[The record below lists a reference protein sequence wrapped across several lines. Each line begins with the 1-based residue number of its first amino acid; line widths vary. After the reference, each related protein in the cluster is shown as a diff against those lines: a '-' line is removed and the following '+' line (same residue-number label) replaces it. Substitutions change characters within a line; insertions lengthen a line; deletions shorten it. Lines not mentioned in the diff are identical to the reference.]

1 MSANSE
7 AKKESSVPSCVSS
20 LPHPAL
26 GELVGYFDEET
37 NAEKEAGNQP
47 KLDASKQRISSSSSS
62 VQELLNVQELSS
74 ANKRVAREDRD
85 SRAKGDLGQS
95 FVPLLA
101 RQLSNKLD
109 KLDLVS
115 KEQGRASVIAHTPSR
130 LPTTSTPSNSILAP
144 PVQPRSC
151 ETAGLESGQVHSGSC
166 TDISSINSE
175 VFETQNIQEV
185 QVPSVSIPKV
195 PFPSVSITKPA
206 MGSNP
211 VLYIAGSVIPEEQNI
226 LLNER
231 RLYFKMRDM
240 DPSEVTRDTIHT
252 LDSEMKEFTKD
263 LSDLV
268 ISIEELLMSKAS
280 ELGQERVSQ
289 WRSQQDHIERV
300 AKDYKRRMYQ
310 QAGQVRTSM
319 NQVQAQLQQVDLNSQ
334 LGTSS
339 FQSEQLAFMKKQ
351 AEERNDETVRDANE
365 KRSAA
370 MERALKKCKVIHDK
384 VDDLSALVNKVP
396 YYTWNKES
404 DLSVSEAMNEIKKW
418 QEDLEKIIASKEEL
432 DDIVSN
438 NRLHEDGGILEVG
451 MSVERLSSDVKQSI
465 ESIKAEDKSRELYTL
480 NTSKTDVV
488 KLPMF
493 EGRDDE
499 DFAKF
504 KLEIEKAFVKNR
516 VAKCDKLEKL
526 HEVLKGYAKKLVP
539 KSLTGDI
546 DEAWK
551 VLDKAFGNPMRLMN
565 YRKEALLKLGFL
577 PKPNGKG
584 GLKAQVEWYL
594 EVESLVQNIIDLG
607 KKSSKLEREAF
618 SDSTIKS
625 IKKMFPMSLG
635 DKLNKCT
642 GDGSE
647 EMEAILK
654 KITDFRLRAQENQ
667 LVYDESP
674 GTGSV
679 RSKPSSFGWSGHYN
693 LDEEFDTFGAC
704 REDWKVHVA
713 YKPPR
718 RDEDCRICKTLE
730 ANGDTADLYDGH
742 LHSYPTGCPR
752 YIAMQ
757 VKDRVEV
764 AMAAKLCMKCH
775 DPDYIWKP
783 RDTGHD
789 SKCQIRVRGK
799 GRFSCLVD
807 NCTQHMWVCVRH
819 YNLNLPGLK
828 KFKEDIQSRYGLTFG
843 FTVSIPRFAASSM
856 MKNNARKKMKSPFI
870 QKSGFSPG
878 KLKRRKKKSLSI
890 GKSLESG
897 KEDINTNVEPS
908 LGAKEN
914 STNNTSTNDR
924 KSLSTDQA
932 LKKLKKKMN
941 TSGVKQQLRPVPRG
955 RAQFIIGY
963 TKGRN
968 RGLLTLYDT
977 GCGSVLFREGVPQH
991 ELGMSVLKTK
1001 GPYLVKGVG
1010 DTSVKV
1016 NDEYMCTVSLTDET
1030 RQVLEGWT
1038 VDRIT
1043 ATLPTVNVSI
1053 AEAEIK
1059 ASLPD
1064 NAELQ
1069 SLKCQPEV
1077 GGECDILLGIL
1088 YKSIFPVAVHSLDN
1102 GLTIYRLMITPHD
1115 KNFNCAIGGPHES
1128 FEFMASQFGSMS
1140 AVFANLCQQLE
1151 TYKKVGPPKISKALM
1166 TAEDVEFAKN
1176 YKEWDLSINNFHDAV
1191 HEENNDIEEV
1201 IIHKTLE
1208 ETSEMEAAVKAVEM
1222 GSILVMCRNCGTGLS
1237 DQGEKVDSVLSVIED
1252 DGELNV
1258 KTFKKAQQEGLNI
1271 EYRCP
1276 KCRSC
1281 SDCRRSFETE
1291 RVSLREEA
1299 EDAMIWDSVEIDWN
1313 NKRIV
1318 CYLPLRG
1325 TEEEF
1330 LSNNRDIAL
1339 KVLEQQCNTYH
1350 NDDETRELI
1359 VKAFDKLI
1367 RNNQMV
1373 LWDDLIDDDRKIVES
1388 KLVHHYIVWRVVFK
1402 PSVTT
1407 PARTVFDAS
1416 QNTKM
1421 RADGTGGRC
1430 LNDLVVKGRVVTLN
1444 LVKMVLRFQIGRE
1457 AMQGDLKQF
1466 YASIKLVSNQWNLQR
1481 VLLKDNLDPN
1491 SEVKEAVIKT
1501 LIWGIKCVSAQTET
1515 AIIKLAEAI
1524 KDSHPTL
1531 SSFLLNG
1538 RFVDDLGTSAED
1550 MDKLTKLAKEADDI
1564 FAMVGLGCKGWSF
1577 SGSSPP
1583 ADITADGETVSIGGM
1598 KWHTKLDML
1607 EVPFPP
1613 LHFSKKVR
1621 GRLVVGTEVFDGCM
1635 LEEMEK
1641 FVPRKLTRRMI
1652 FSKNGAVFDILGK
1665 FVPIT
1670 VGLTLD
1676 LREAVKQTE
1685 AWDDAV
1691 PDELR
1696 GKWVQNFLRLEK
1708 LKVIKFQRARMPE
1721 SAVSIK
1727 MDLIV
1732 AVDAAKEVKVVG
1744 AWGRFKLKDGGFSCQ
1759 HIIGR
1764 ALLADVDATIPKNE
1778 LDALCMGSNLGWI
1791 LRQTL
1796 DDWASSSILIGDS
1809 TIALCWVS
1817 SEKKRLSLFHRNRCV
1832 QIRRGTDLEI
1842 MYHVGSEC
1850 NPSDVGTRPE
1860 AVKDTDVGPSSKWEK
1875 GLPWMRGE
1883 ISDAVDKGI
1892 LTPISRLRL
1901 NDEEQEDFKKGVV
1914 YGKTPEILTRGH
1926 PTVLINTRVENVK
1939 SRSEFSNYLLSP
1951 TKYKF
1956 EKVIRI
1962 YATVFRFIKSFK
1974 CLKDKLGRGKS
1985 KAMLETKFRMFT
1997 SLEGVKC
2004 KLREERNEIEYF
2016 QIMAITPIITMS
2028 DKKIKKIY
2036 EVFDS
2041 NYMKHLIGEDIENDE
2056 KIVDTHRIKSMSFGV
2071 KKPGMQFRGNFHV
2084 NLTDDDVSRSLEYL
2098 YRKGSAEVLEF
2109 NKTEF
2114 VNRISVEKDGLL
2126 FCKSRI
2132 LDGQRFQMAGGLE
2145 DENILSLK
2153 EFGLNMVVPVLDRF
2167 SPLSYSIA
2175 DYIHR
2180 VVSRHGGYETCLRSS
2195 LDCCF
2200 IIQGMSLFREV
2211 GEDCVKCV
2219 KLRKKYLE
2227 VSMGPIA
2234 DEQMVI
2240 APPFWVTMAD
2250 IYGPCHVYVPGHS
2263 MATRHKKAIDVKCY
2277 VLVFI
2282 CPTTKM
2288 TNMQVIE
2295 SKSSDGIVEGINRL
2309 GCENGFPSFVLVD
2322 QESSIL
2328 KVLKEAEIRLK
2339 DLQLILFKE
2348 KGIKFRTCPVQ
2359 GHNMHGSVERRIRS
2373 VQEMLEKM
2381 DVGNMRLHSTGL
2393 QTLLKLIENDLNN
2406 TPLGFSYGRDSDNS
2420 PLLKLIFPNL
2430 LKIGRLNKRS
2440 LDGPIRMPA
2449 GPGELM
2455 EKIEKGYAS
2464 FFKIWNT
2471 SMIPKMMKMY
2481 KWFDSSQLQVDDVVW
2496 FKKSESELS
2505 NDWTV
2510 GKVIAVTKG
2519 RDGFARRAEVQYQ
2532 NATETEPRN
2541 TDRAVRSLIK
2551 LFNLEDTTW
2560 LDDMREVE
2568 LLVEALKNEDEN
2580 IESLNVDTKERHC
2593 AVGGYERPQREI
2605 GVQHKP
2611 SAKLARSKMIK
2622 KCKTCCCLSHCLLTD
2637 HHPKALPVVING
2649 VNYGQDHVYAGSF
2662 LDRSWVELDQ
2672 YEEDIGSISDTDDT
2686 LLSLLCATQ
2695 TDFGDRGSKFMTTE
2709 F

>member
-1 MSANSE
+1 
-7 AKKESSVPSCVSS
+7 
-20 LPHPAL
+20 
-26 GELVGYFDEET
+26 
-37 NAEKEAGNQP
+37 
-47 KLDASKQRISSSSSS
+47 
-62 VQELLNVQELSS
+62 
-74 ANKRVAREDRD
+74 
-85 SRAKGDLGQS
+85 
-95 FVPLLA
+95 
-101 RQLSNKLD
+101 
-109 KLDLVS
+109 
-115 KEQGRASVIAHTPSR
+115 
-130 LPTTSTPSNSILAP
+130 
-144 PVQPRSC
+144 
-151 ETAGLESGQVHSGSC
+151 
-166 TDISSINSE
+166 
-175 VFETQNIQEV
+175 
-185 QVPSVSIPKV
+185 
-195 PFPSVSITKPA
+195 
-206 MGSNP
+206 
-211 VLYIAGSVIPEEQNI
+211 
-226 LLNER
+226 
-231 RLYFKMRDM
+231 
-240 DPSEVTRDTIHT
+240 
-252 LDSEMKEFTKD
+252 
-263 LSDLV
+263 
-268 ISIEELLMSKAS
+268 
-280 ELGQERVSQ
+280 
-289 WRSQQDHIERV
+289 
-300 AKDYKRRMYQ
+300 
-310 QAGQVRTSM
+310 
-319 NQVQAQLQQVDLNSQ
+319 
-334 LGTSS
+334 
-339 FQSEQLAFMKKQ
+339 
-351 AEERNDETVRDANE
+351 
-365 KRSAA
+365 
-370 MERALKKCKVIHDK
+370 
-384 VDDLSALVNKVP
+384 
-396 YYTWNKES
+396 
-404 DLSVSEAMNEIKKW
+404 
-418 QEDLEKIIASKEEL
+418 
-432 DDIVSN
+432 
-438 NRLHEDGGILEVG
+438 
-451 MSVERLSSDVKQSI
+451 
-465 ESIKAEDKSRELYTL
+465 
-480 NTSKTDVV
+480 
-488 KLPMF
+488 
-493 EGRDDE
+493 
-499 DFAKF
+499 
-504 KLEIEKAFVKNR
+504 
-516 VAKCDKLEKL
+516 
-526 HEVLKGYAKKLVP
+526 
-539 KSLTGDI
+539 
-546 DEAWK
+546 
-551 VLDKAFGNPMRLMN
+551 
-565 YRKEALLKLGFL
+565 
-577 PKPNGKG
+577 
-584 GLKAQVEWYL
+584 
-594 EVESLVQNIIDLG
+594 
-607 KKSSKLEREAF
+607 
-618 SDSTIKS
+618 
-625 IKKMFPMSLG
+625 
-635 DKLNKCT
+635 
-642 GDGSE
+642 
-647 EMEAILK
+647 
-654 KITDFRLRAQENQ
+654 
-667 LVYDESP
+667 
-674 GTGSV
+674 
-679 RSKPSSFGWSGHYN
+679 
-693 LDEEFDTFGAC
+693 
-704 REDWKVHVA
+704 
-713 YKPPR
+713 
-718 RDEDCRICKTLE
+718 
-730 ANGDTADLYDGH
+730 
-742 LHSYPTGCPR
+742 
-752 YIAMQ
+752 
-757 VKDRVEV
+757 
-764 AMAAKLCMKCH
+764 
-775 DPDYIWKP
+775 
-783 RDTGHD
+783 
-789 SKCQIRVRGK
+789 
-799 GRFSCLVD
+799 
-807 NCTQHMWVCVRH
+807 
-819 YNLNLPGLK
+819 
-828 KFKEDIQSRYGLTFG
+828 
-843 FTVSIPRFAASSM
+843 
-856 MKNNARKKMKSPFI
+856 
-870 QKSGFSPG
+870 
-878 KLKRRKKKSLSI
+878 
-890 GKSLESG
+890 
-897 KEDINTNVEPS
+897 
-908 LGAKEN
+908 
-914 STNNTSTNDR
+914 
-924 KSLSTDQA
+924 
-932 LKKLKKKMN
+932 
-941 TSGVKQQLRPVPRG
+941 
-955 RAQFIIGY
+955 
-963 TKGRN
+963 
-968 RGLLTLYDT
+968 
-977 GCGSVLFREGVPQH
+977 
-991 ELGMSVLKTK
+991 
-1001 GPYLVKGVG
+1001 
-1010 DTSVKV
+1010 
-1016 NDEYMCTVSLTDET
+1016 
-1030 RQVLEGWT
+1030 
-1038 VDRIT
+1038 
-1043 ATLPTVNVSI
+1043 
-1053 AEAEIK
+1053 
-1059 ASLPD
+1059 
-1064 NAELQ
+1064 
-1069 SLKCQPEV
+1069 
-1077 GGECDILLGIL
+1077 
-1088 YKSIFPVAVHSLDN
+1088 
-1102 GLTIYRLMITPHD
+1102 
-1115 KNFNCAIGGPHES
+1115 
-1128 FEFMASQFGSMS
+1128 
-1140 AVFANLCQQLE
+1140 
-1151 TYKKVGPPKISKALM
+1151 
-1166 TAEDVEFAKN
+1166 
-1176 YKEWDLSINNFHDAV
+1176 
-1191 HEENNDIEEV
+1191 
-1201 IIHKTLE
+1201 
-1208 ETSEMEAAVKAVEM
+1208 
-1222 GSILVMCRNCGTGLS
+1222 
-1237 DQGEKVDSVLSVIED
+1237 
-1252 DGELNV
+1252 
-1258 KTFKKAQQEGLNI
+1258 
-1271 EYRCP
+1271 
-1276 KCRSC
+1276 
-1281 SDCRRSFETE
+1281 
-1291 RVSLREEA
+1291 
-1299 EDAMIWDSVEIDWN
+1299 
-1313 NKRIV
+1313 
-1318 CYLPLRG
+1318 
-1325 TEEEF
+1325 
-1330 LSNNRDIAL
+1330 
-1339 KVLEQQCNTYH
+1339 
-1350 NDDETRELI
+1350 
-1359 VKAFDKLI
+1359 
-1367 RNNQMV
+1367 
-1373 LWDDLIDDDRKIVES
+1373 
-1388 KLVHHYIVWRVVFK
+1388 
-1402 PSVTT
+1402 
-1407 PARTVFDAS
+1407 
-1416 QNTKM
+1416 
-1421 RADGTGGRC
+1421 
-1430 LNDLVVKGRVVTLN
+1430 
-1444 LVKMVLRFQIGRE
+1444 
-1457 AMQGDLKQF
+1457 MQGDLKQF

-1670 VGLTLD
+1670 IGLTLD

-1708 LKVIKFQRARMPE
+1708 LKGIKFQRARMPE

-1901 NDEEQEDFKKGVV
+1901 NDEEEEDFKKGVV

-1939 SRSEFSNYLLSP
+1939 SRAEFSNYLLSP

-2263 MATRHKKAIDVKCY
+2263 MATRHKKAIDVKVY

-2348 KGIKFRTCPVQ
+2348 KGIKF
-2359 GHNMHGSVERRIRS
+2359 
-2373 VQEMLEKM
+2373 
-2381 DVGNMRLHSTGL
+2381 
-2393 QTLLKLIENDLNN
+2393 
-2406 TPLGFSYGRDSDNS
+2406 
-2420 PLLKLIFPNL
+2420 
-2430 LKIGRLNKRS
+2430 
-2440 LDGPIRMPA
+2440 
-2449 GPGELM
+2449 
-2455 EKIEKGYAS
+2455 
-2464 FFKIWNT
+2464 
-2471 SMIPKMMKMY
+2471 
-2481 KWFDSSQLQVDDVVW
+2481 
-2496 FKKSESELS
+2496 
-2505 NDWTV
+2505 
-2510 GKVIAVTKG
+2510 
-2519 RDGFARRAEVQYQ
+2519 
-2532 NATETEPRN
+2532 
-2541 TDRAVRSLIK
+2541 
-2551 LFNLEDTTW
+2551 
-2560 LDDMREVE
+2560 
-2568 LLVEALKNEDEN
+2568 
-2580 IESLNVDTKERHC
+2580 
-2593 AVGGYERPQREI
+2593 
-2605 GVQHKP
+2605 
-2611 SAKLARSKMIK
+2611 
-2622 KCKTCCCLSHCLLTD
+2622 
-2637 HHPKALPVVING
+2637 
-2649 VNYGQDHVYAGSF
+2649 
-2662 LDRSWVELDQ
+2662 
-2672 YEEDIGSISDTDDT
+2672 
-2686 LLSLLCATQ
+2686 
-2695 TDFGDRGSKFMTTE
+2695 
-2709 F
+2709 